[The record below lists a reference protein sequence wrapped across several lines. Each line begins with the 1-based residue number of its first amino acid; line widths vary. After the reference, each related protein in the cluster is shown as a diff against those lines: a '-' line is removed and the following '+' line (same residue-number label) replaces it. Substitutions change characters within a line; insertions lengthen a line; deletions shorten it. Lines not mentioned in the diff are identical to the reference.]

1 MKIVKLF
8 SLESHFYSKISK
20 SRQTQLSHLKAYWR
34 HNASMR
40 AVSLSASTLIA
51 VLSFAVYAGLG
62 HPMSSEIVFPA
73 LMLFDMSEAFRML
86 GYSTNVAT
94 QAWLGIQHVD
104 LFLCAEEAAFVDCG
118 GEIDDAVA
126 VVDGVWEYEGSADG
140 INDSTEGPLSVTNQY
155 QSLNSSTTVANA
167 PSVPFDAANAGFRL
181 NLGSL
186 RVPVGSFVGICGQVG
201 SGKST
206 LLKCFLGEVTKVH
219 GSVCKSPLSRPSIV
233 ALTSRI
239 YCRFL

>member
-1 MKIVKLF
+1 MYLAMKIVKLF
-8 SLESHFYSKISK
+8 SLESHFYSKISQ

-104 LFLCAEEAAFVDCG
+104 LFLCADEVAFVDFG
-118 GEIDDAVA
+118 GEIDDALA
-126 VVDGVWEYEGSADG
+126 VIEGVWEYEGSADD
-140 INDSTEGPLSVTNQY
+140 ILDSTEGPLSVTNQY
-155 QSLNSSTTVANA
+155 QSLHSSTVSNA
-167 PSVPFDAANAGFRL
+167 PSVPADAENAGFRL

-186 RVPVGSFVGICGQVG
+186 KVPVGSFVGICGQVG

-206 LLKCFLGEVTKVH
+206 LLKCLLGEVTKVH
-219 GSVCKSPLSRPSIV
+219 GSVCRPSIMT
-233 ALTSRI
+233 LTSRI
-239 YCRFL
+239 DCRFL